1 MQHRKTSVTALAV
14 LGAVLVVAGCSS
26 WSSSPPM
33 RGNFLLQPMNLSAV
47 KSSAGAPGAGASF
60 TQALAGEYANFA
72 NDLQNNLGDYA
83 DADYFSRKGLAAA
96 HGNVVLPEQNSNW
109 LVPLE
114 VPMKTRAELA
124 TSRTKL
130 VAALDNGGRDRL
142 PLVAAR
148 AQERYDCWVERM
160 EDDWKTAINGQCYNE
175 FLAALCELD
184 PSTCAAPAQPAAA
197 PAPRRT
203 YNVYFDFDKATLTPE
218 GQQIVAQAA
227 NGAKTDKSR
236 VVIVGKAD
244 LSGTDAYNLALSKRR
259 ADAVRAALAADGVGA
274 DSIDEQYVGMR
285 EPPVPTAPGVREPRN
300 RVVEISFR

>member
-1 MQHRKTSVTALAV
+1 MQHRKFSMATLAMM
-14 LGAVLVVAGCSS
+14 GAVLAVAGCSS
-26 WSSSPPM
+26 WSSTPPM
-33 RGNFLLQPMNLSAV
+33 RGNFLLQPLNLPAV
-47 KSSAGAPGAGASF
+47 KSSAGAPGTGATF
-60 TQALAGEYANFA
+60 TQAVASEYAGLAG
-72 NDLQNNLGDYA
+72 DLQDKLGEYA

-114 VPMKTRAELA
+114 VPEKTRSELG

-130 VAALDNGGRDRL
+130 VTALDAGGRDRL

-160 EDDWKTAINGQCYNE
+160 EDDWKTAINGQCYQE

-184 PSTCAAPAQPAAA
+184 PTTCAAKAQPAAA
-197 PAPRRT
+197 PLPKRT
-203 YNVYFDFDKATLTPE
+203 YNVYFDFDKSTLTPE

-227 NGAKTDKSR
+227 NGAKADKSH
-236 VVIVGKAD
+236 VIIVGKAD

-259 ADAVRAALAADGVGA
+259 ADAVRAALAADGIGA
-274 DSIDEQYVGMR
+274 DSIEEQYVGMR